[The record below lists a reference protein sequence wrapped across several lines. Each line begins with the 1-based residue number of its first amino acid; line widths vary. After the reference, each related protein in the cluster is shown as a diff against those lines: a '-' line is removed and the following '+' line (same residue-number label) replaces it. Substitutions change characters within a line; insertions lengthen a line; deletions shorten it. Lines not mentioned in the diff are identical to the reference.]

1 MESQEIQEILK
12 NPRAFVKKDKRGVV
26 REMGM
31 NPGYLKKLIEE
42 GKIPIEL
49 LKDMEKSFDKIK
61 DLPPPQTEK
70 DLNTE
75 SQLEFMNKE
84 LQIIKYLQT
93 HAKSLGF
100 EELPYHESKQLFNN
114 ASLEDDF
121 GIARGGGDLI
131 YHLLTIVENITISNL
146 YETLYEAKGS
156 TKNSKN
162 QTINLTY
169 TFHASNEE
177 EAQKSI
183 EEYKKLMLT
192 KCLRV
197 WMAYWLMAN
206 ICARFEFSCPMID
219 VMKLMSD
226 VDRKSF
232 FSVKEK
238 QEHWAMTKTLSMTKL
253 SVERTVTKRGTKEKI
268 TQWVEWPLLEI
279 MGGEKEAEGPEKY
292 PSLISV
298 KVFAPVESKKAFI
311 AALYKNNTLRLP
323 PTDVLF
329 AFIIQ
334 TRAAQMGR
342 GTKAIHFDWDYAFR
356 AGNLEATAKTKQA
369 VAKAQTRKKMDKF
382 KEEKIIRDWEEQLL
396 GITITPSLQT
406 KKTKTQTT

>member
-1 MESQEIQEILK
+1 MESQEILK
-12 NPRAFVKKDKRGVV
+12 NPQAFVKKDKRGVV
-26 REMGM
+26 KEMGM
-31 NPGYLKKLIEE
+31 NPGYMKKLIEE

-49 LKDMEKSFDKIK
+49 LEDMEKSFDKIK
-61 DLPPPQTEK
+61 DLPPPQSEE
-70 DLNTE
+70 DFNHE
-75 SQLEFMNKE
+75 SRLELMNKE

-114 ASLEDDF
+114 ASLEDNF

-131 YHLLTIVENITISNL
+131 YHLLTIVENITVSNL

-169 TFHASNEE
+169 SFHASNEE

-183 EEYKKLMLT
+183 EEYKRLMLT

-226 VDRKSF
+226 ADRKSF

-298 KVFAPVESKKAFI
+298 KVFAPIENKKAFF

-323 PTDVLF
+323 PTDILF

-334 TRAAQMGR
+334 TRASQMGR
-342 GTKAIHFDWDYAFR
+342 GSKAIHFDWEYAFR

-382 KEEKIIRDWEEQLL
+382 KEAKIIRDWEEQLL
-396 GITITPSLQT
+396 GIKYNPFSPNKNKNDIT
-406 KKTKTQTT
+406 

>member
-1 MESQEIQEILK
+1 MESQEILK
-12 NPRAFVKKDKRGVV
+12 NPQAFVKKDKRGVV
-26 REMGM
+26 KEMGM
-31 NPGYLKKLIEE
+31 NPGYMKKLIEE

-49 LKDMEKSFDKIK
+49 LEDMEKSFDKIK
-61 DLPPPQTEK
+61 DLPPPQSEE
-70 DLNTE
+70 DFNHE
-75 SQLEFMNKE
+75 SRLELMNKE

-114 ASLEDDF
+114 ASLEDNF

-131 YHLLTIVENITISNL
+131 YHLLTIVENITVSNL

-169 TFHASNEE
+169 SFHASNEE

-183 EEYKKLMLT
+183 EEYKRLMLT

-226 VDRKSF
+226 ADRKSF

-298 KVFAPVESKKAFI
+298 KVFAPIENKKAFF

-323 PTDVLF
+323 PTDILF

-334 TRAAQMGR
+334 TRASQMGR
-342 GTKAIHFDWDYAFR
+342 GSKAIHFDWEYAFR

-382 KEEKIIRDWEEQLL
+382 KEAKIIRDWEEQLL
-396 GITITPSLQT
+396 GISIIPSLQT
-406 KKTKTQTT
+406 KTKTT